1 MGRKANFCKKKK
13 VHSSRPHAC
22 CSAASARPRSGRRVR
37 SLLSATVGVSQLR
50 EMVMAGL
57 AVAGLTQLG
66 ARQLSRL
73 KAVRMTQGC
82 DQTLRVWAKS
92 ELPGFFWK
100 SVGFPLR
107 FSRRWARFPAKLLE
121 TCFFKPPKFPK
132 KLLETLS
139 QGNQQCARETT
150 NTCRP

>member
-1 MGRKANFCKKKK
+1 M
-13 VHSSRPHAC
+13 
-22 CSAASARPRSGRRVR
+22 R

-73 KAVRMTQGC
+73 KAVRMTQGF

-92 ELPGFFWK
+92 ELPGFFWE

-132 KLLETLS
+132 KLLETLT
-139 QGNQQCARETT
+139 QGKALKAAAAALASGASRSCSGSGPRSPSPSAPPRLPAPLLIRIN
-150 NTCRP
+150 

>member
-1 MGRKANFCKKKK
+1 M
-13 VHSSRPHAC
+13 
-22 CSAASARPRSGRRVR
+22 R

-139 QGNQQCARETT
+139 QGNLQRCMLPSCFRCMAMAMFTRVRTEQLARAERMWCTG
-150 NTCRP
+150 

>member
-1 MGRKANFCKKKK
+1 MLRAVLNAGDRRAALVISAGSNRRASHVSPDKK
-13 VHSSRPHAC
+13 
-22 CSAASARPRSGRRVR
+22 
-37 SLLSATVGVSQLR
+37 LLWAERQR
-50 EMVMAGL
+50 
-57 AVAGLTQLG
+57 QLG
-66 ARQLSRL
+66 ARQLSRP
-73 KAVRMTQGC
+73 KAVRMITTQGC

-139 QGNQQCARETT
+139 QGKSITDA
-150 NTCRP
+150 